1 MKIQACVPAAL
12 CTLHNFIQQFD
23 VDAFNDPEFNWDY
36 VQFNENEEPA
46 LDAEEIIPQVQDEVG
61 CAGERHDR
69 IAQAM
74 WTDYLA
80 ELARRGRGPPT

>member
-1 MKIQACVPAAL
+1 MEIQARVPAAL
-12 CTLHNFIQQFD
+12 CALHNFVQQFN
-23 VDAFNDPEFNWDY
+23 VNAFNDPEFDWDY
-36 VQFNENEEPA
+36 VWFNENEEPA
-46 LDAEEIIPQVQDEVG
+46 LDAEEIVPQVQDEVG
-61 CAGERHDR
+61 RAGERRDR

>member
-1 MKIQACVPAAL
+1 MEIQARVPAAL
-12 CTLHNFIQQFD
+12 CALHNFIQQFNAD
-23 VDAFNDPEFNWDY
+23 TFNDPEFDWDY
-36 VQFNENEEPA
+36 VRFNENEEPA

-61 CAGERHDR
+61 RAGERHDR

-80 ELARRGRGPPT
+80 KLARRGRGPPT